1 MAKKNFYAIKKG
13 LKTGIVTTWEE
24 CSASVKGYPG
34 AIYKGFATLEEAK
47 TFLGDDFEYGDSSDG
62 SIISYD
68 SCSNNDVSKKSA
80 DHGDFHVTGRPY
92 AFVDGSYNIATK
104 VYGYGGFLRD
114 GENEYVIM
122 GSGDDEEL
130 ASMRNVAGE
139 ILGSMKAVEKAVEL
153 GLDRLDIYFDYQ
165 GIKEWA
171 EGTWKRNKKGTICYY
186 EFMQEMK
193 KKIDIKFIKVKG
205 HSGVEGNERADALAK
220 KACGVE

>member
-13 LKTGIVTTWEE
+13 FKTGIVTTWEE

-47 TFLGDDFEYGDSSDG
+47 TFLGDDFESDSP
-62 SIISYD
+62 
-68 SCSNNDVSKKSA
+68 A
-80 DHGDFHVTGRPY
+80 DTAVTARPY

-153 GLDRLDIYFDYQ
+153 GLDKLDVYFDYQ